1 MVAPNRYAIML
12 RRNLQVLPFDLN
24 RNLFWP
30 AMRLLPGRRVQIYN
44 IMPGALPNQKV
55 IRTLSLDKIVA
66 VRFQRWDDV
75 IVPTIEGTVTVEV
88 QVPPYDN
95 VPLVRDLVIGADAP
109 AEIPSQTWS
118 VPFVVP
124 DPEPVEIEGADFVQ
138 FRRSPTGGT
147 GAFRFGAVSG
157 GKPGEV
163 RSLIWASNLVGSLN
177 DGSV

>member
-1 MVAPNRYAIML
+1 MVAPNRYAFML
-12 RRNLQVLPFDLN
+12 RRNLAITQVDLN

-44 IMPGALPNQKV
+44 IMPGALPNRRI
-55 IRTLSLDKIVA
+55 IRELSLDKIVA

-95 VPLVRDLVIGADAP
+95 VPLVRDLVVGADLP
-109 AEIPSQTWS
+109 AEIPSQSWS
-118 VPFVVP
+118 VPFVMP
-124 DPEPVEIEGADFVQ
+124 EPEPVEIEGAMFAQ

-147 GAFRFGAVSG
+147 GPFRFGATAG

-177 DGSV
+177 DGSL